1 LSIEAKHRVA
11 AILLLGVV
19 VAAGC
24 RADMQD
30 QPRYEP
36 NGASHFFDD
45 GRADRPL
52 VAGVVAHGSFHDDS
66 PFFEGKRDGA
76 FVAELPMPLTQP
88 LLARGR
94 ERFDIYCSPCHSR
107 VGDGDGMIVK
117 RGYRRPPSFH
127 IPRLR
132 EAANGYFFDVISHGF
147 GVMPSY
153 AAQIPTADR
162 WAIVAYLR
170 ALQLSQYAP
179 LSDVALSDRERLDA
193 PQAPTP
199 GGSAA
204 PTHGGKTS
212 GGAER

>member
-11 AILLLGVV
+11 GALLLGVLA
-19 VAAGC
+19 AAGC

-30 QPRYEP
+30 QPRYET
-36 NGASHFFDD
+36 NSASHFFDD

-52 VAGVVAHGSFHDDS
+52 VAGVVPHGSFHDDS
-66 PFFEGKRDGA
+66 PFYEGKRDGA
-76 FVAELPMPLTQP
+76 FVAELPMPLTKP

-94 ERFDIYCSPCHSR
+94 ERYDIYCSPCHSR
-107 VGDGDGMIVK
+107 VGDGEGMIVK
-117 RGYRRPPSFH
+117 RGYRRPPSLH

-132 EAANGYFFDVISHGF
+132 EAQNGYFFDVISHGF

-153 AAQIPTADR
+153 APQIPTADR
-162 WAIVAYLR
+162 WAIVAYVR

-179 LSDVALSDRERLDA
+179 LSDVALADRAKLDA
-193 PQAPTP
+193 PQAPVAS
-199 GGSAA
+199 GAAA
-204 PTHGGKTS
+204 PGHAGAPS